1 MIKAFAYKGLKEF
14 YETGSKKGIQP
25 EHAPK
30 LGRINESSKYWLG
43 VLNSLKNRGVH
54 DILILCSDGLTG
66 LKEAIQAAF
75 PNTEH
80 QRCIVH
86 MVRNTLKYVV
96 NKDMKAFARDL
107 KTIYAAPD
115 EKTALKRLDEVT
127 KKWEPLYPHAMNRC
141 GIRSSLAMIN
151 GSMKGNL
158 FYRKK
163 FPKEYKRFI
172 ADG

>member
-25 EHAPK
+25 EHASR
-30 LGRINESSKYWLG
+30 LGRMLDRSKYWLG

-86 MVRNTLKYVV
+86 MGKKY
-96 NKDMKAFARDL
+96 A
-107 KTIYAAPD
+107 
-115 EKTALKRLDEVT
+115 
-127 KKWEPLYPHAMNRC
+127 
-141 GIRSSLAMIN
+141 
-151 GSMKGNL
+151 
-158 FYRKK
+158 
-163 FPKEYKRFI
+163 
-172 ADG
+172 